1 MEVNISSEPKIDFS
15 SENFFKKSYSEFIV
29 EKKNILN
36 SYISLNITE
45 HSKFYINMFLFSF
58 IFIANLVLII
68 KRNTNKDDKKF
79 IAFYND
85 LYYDLLKYLIIESAL
100 FISESIEHNQF
111 NISKSLARIS
121 IVLISLLIFHNVKGM
136 FGLGLN

>member
-1 MEVNISSEPKIDFS
+1 MDVKLSPEH
-15 SENFFKKSYSEFIV
+15 FFKKSYSELIV

-45 HSKFYINMFLFSF
+45 HSKFYINIFLFSF
-58 IFIANLVLII
+58 IFIANIVLIH

-79 IAFYND
+79 ITFFND
-85 LYYDLLKYLIIESAL
+85 LYYDLLKYLIIETAL
-100 FISESIEHNQF
+100 TTMEAIEHNQF

-121 IVLISLLIFHNVKGM
+121 IVLISLIIFHNVKGM
-136 FGLGLN
+136 FGLGLH